1 MKLQKS
7 LLAARIISKAS
18 RSSFR
23 PMNSTEEDEG
33 HWRISSLR
41 PQLFVLFA
49 LIGAASAF
57 SFAIMP
63 LFSLGSIS
71 WTLFVLG
78 TAQTVVALAGFV
90 MWKHVR
96 RGPDHFH
103 VSDFIRSETIS
114 FVDVC
119 MVVEGHGVIWN
130 TSHIHFRRLTRF
142 GWSVSYVPIRSG
154 GRLNHLLTAA
164 QCRGA
169 PNSLQASMTP
179 KGNVV
184 GR

>member
-7 LLAARIISKAS
+7 LLVARVLSKAS

-23 PMNSTEEDEG
+23 PANLTEEGAG

-41 PQLFVLFA
+41 PHLFVLLA
-49 LIGAASAF
+49 MIGAASAF

-63 LFSLGSIS
+63 WFSLGSIS
-71 WTLFVLG
+71 WTFFVLG
-78 TAQTVVALAGFV
+78 TAQTVIALVGFV
-90 MWKHVR
+90 LWKHVR

-142 GWSVSYVPIRSG
+142 GWSVSYVPICSV
-154 GRLNHLLTAA
+154 GRLNRLLTGA
-164 QCRGA
+164 QGIGA
-169 PNSLQASMTP
+169 SQQELTEQ
-179 KGNVV
+179 G
-184 GR
+184 